1 MPTSAIT
8 SEDAIVRRETS
19 GSRVRGSSWYHSL
32 TWMVLIG
39 VLLRIVSI
47 LLIHSY
53 RFRTAQ
59 EHFGFGWEMGRIARA
74 IAAGEGFSNPFHMIT
89 GPTAWEPPLY
99 PYLIAGIFKLF
110 GTYTE
115 LSAFL
120 LLTINSVF
128 SALTCIPVY
137 YIAKKCFDEK
147 IALWSAWTWALLP
160 YVMYWS
166 VRWVWETSLTAL
178 LLALLFW
185 FTLELQERGT
195 LAYLAF
201 GAVWGV
207 TALTNPTC
215 LSFLPF
221 SFLWVWWQRRKTGKS
236 AIPALLLAGIVF
248 AAVISPWLVRNYK
261 TFGRFVFI
269 RDNFGA
275 ELRMGNG
282 PGSDGTWM
290 WYLHPTQNV
299 LAMQKYRDMGELAYV
314 AERKREAF
322 DYIRSHPQHFLV
334 ITFRKFCYFW
344 AGVPRSSEIPQLAQT
359 KNSLFLASSVLAIWG
374 LLRALRQRKPAASLF
389 AALMLF
395 YPAVYYFVFSHPR
408 YRHPIEPEM
417 LILGVFLITQ
427 AESKEKQARARLA
440 GRALEPMGPR
450 PTLSVVI
457 PAYNE
462 KATIARVVRTVLDAD
477 AGLAKEV
484 ILVDDCSTDGTR
496 DILRQLE
503 RESEGRIKLVLH
515 ARNQG
520 KGAALRSGFQ
530 QATGDIV
537 VVQDA
542 DLEYDPKDYPI
553 LLEPILS
560 GHADAVFGNRFHGG
574 SHRVLY
580 FWHFQANRFLTLFCN
595 LLTNLNLTDMEV
607 GYKAFRREVLE
618 RITLRSNRFG
628 FEPEVTIKVAKLGCR
643 IYEVPIAYHGRTYE
657 EGKKI
662 GWKDGVAALWHMVK
676 YRFFE

>member
-1 MPTSAIT
+1 MPSSTIT
-8 SEDAIVRRETS
+8 PEAATVSS
-19 GSRVRGSSWYHSL
+19 GRGPSVAGPARDWRHSV
-32 TWMVLIG
+32 TWMVVIG
-39 VLLRIVSI
+39 FALRIVAI

-53 RFRTAQ
+53 KFRTAQ
-59 EHFGFGWEMGRIARA
+59 ENFGFGWEMGRIARA
-74 IAAGEGFSNPFHMIT
+74 IAAGEGFSNPFHLIT

-110 GTYTE
+110 GTYTQT
-115 LSAFL
+115 SAFIL
-120 LLTINSVF
+120 LSINSLF
-128 SALTCIPVY
+128 SALTCIPIY
-137 YIAKKCFDEK
+137 YIAKRCFDEK
-147 IALWSAWTWALLP
+147 IALWSAWTWAVLP

-166 VRWVWETSLTAL
+166 VRWVWETSLTAFL
-178 LLALLFW
+178 LSVIFW
-185 FTLELQERGT
+185 LTLELENRGV
-195 LAYLAF
+195 LAF
-201 GAVWGV
+201 VGFGALWGV

-221 SFLWVWWQRRKTGKS
+221 SFLWAWWRRRKRSEK

-248 AAVISPWLVRNYK
+248 AGVISPWLVRNYR
-261 TFGRFVFI
+261 TFGHFI
-269 RDNFGA
+269 FLRDNFGA

-299 LAMQKYRDMGELAYV
+299 LAMQKYRAMGELAYV

-322 DYIRSHPQHFLV
+322 DYIRSHPEHFLV
-334 ITFRKFCYFW
+334 ISFRKFVYFW
-344 AGVPRSSEIPQLAQT
+344 GGVPRASEIWQLAQT

-374 LLRALRQRKPAASLF
+374 VLRALRQRKFGAPLF
-389 AALMLF
+389 AVLMLV
-395 YPAVYYFVFSHPR
+395 YPAVYYFVFAHPR

-417 LILGVFLITQ
+417 MIVGVFLITQ
-427 AESKEKQARARLA
+427 AESKASRAKARVA
-440 GRALEPMGPR
+440 RALEPLGPGT
-450 PTLSVVI
+450 TLTVVI

-462 KATIARVVRTVLDAD
+462 KATIAHVIHTVLDSD

-484 ILVDDCSTDGTR
+484 IVVDDCSSDGTR
-496 DILRQLE
+496 DILRELE
-503 RESEGRIKLVLH
+503 RESDGRIKLVFH
-515 ARNQG
+515 QQNQG

-530 QATGDIV
+530 HATGDIV

-542 DLEYDPKDYPI
+542 DLEYDPKDYRV

-580 FWHFQANRFLTLFCN
+580 FWHFQANRLLTLFCN

-607 GYKAFRREVLE
+607 GYKAFRREVLQ
-618 RITLRSNRFG
+618 RIKLESNRFG

-643 IYEVPIAYHGRTYE
+643 IYEVPISYHGRTYE

-662 GWKDGVAALWHMVK
+662 GWKDGVAAVWHMVK
-676 YRFFE
+676 YKFFE